1 MIKPFIIPQAQLKV
15 CQVQV
20 DQVSCFQSSLLS
32 KNFITRLTETGTQA
46 LVRSGSP
53 NSSLSADDGASV
65 MPICRAI
72 AILDSS
78 NFSFE
83 KEALKFKVDC

>member
-1 MIKPFIIPQAQLKV
+1 MIKHFIIPQVQLKV

-20 DQVSCFQSSLLS
+20 DQVSNFLNCIELFTISL
-32 KNFITRLTETGTQA
+32 FETGTQA

-53 NSSLSADDGASV
+53 NSSLSADDGASII
-65 MPICRAI
+65 PICRAI

-83 KEALKFKVDC
+83 KESLKFKVYF